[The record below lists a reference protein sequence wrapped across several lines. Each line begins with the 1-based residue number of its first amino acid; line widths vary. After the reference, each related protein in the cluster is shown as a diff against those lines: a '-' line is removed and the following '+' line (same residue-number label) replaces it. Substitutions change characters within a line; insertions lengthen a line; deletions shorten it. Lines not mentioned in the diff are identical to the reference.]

1 MIQRIQTLYLF
12 AIVVLIGLTL
22 MMPIAEFISQA
33 QHAIYQL
40 KCSGVWQIIPTGN
53 VLHATVWSLS
63 SVVGV
68 IPVLALIA
76 IFQYKDRV
84 KQIRLCVINFV
95 FIILF
100 YVSLFSMYSISSTS
114 PVFVSFKDNLNILY
128 TISFGNL
135 DSNVGPVELASWVL
149 HSKFC
154 PLYSTFKPLI

>member
-22 MMPIAEFISQA
+22 MMPIADFISQA

-100 YVSLFSMYSISSTS
+100 YVSLFVNIWLTA
-114 PVFVSFKDNLNILY
+114 KDINANWSLDVASLFPLVAAILNYLAIGAIGKDEALVK
-128 TISFGNL
+128 SL
-135 DSNVGPVELASWVL
+135 DRLR
-149 HSKFC
+149 
-154 PLYSTFKPLI
+154 